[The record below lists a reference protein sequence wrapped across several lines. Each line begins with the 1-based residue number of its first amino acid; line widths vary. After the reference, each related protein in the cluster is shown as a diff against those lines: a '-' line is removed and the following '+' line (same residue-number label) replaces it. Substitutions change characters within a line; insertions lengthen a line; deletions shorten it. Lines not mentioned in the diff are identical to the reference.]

1 MQSFFEKYLPFVPFF
16 RPTRKDFTSDVDY
29 ANARYISVGGFWE
42 AGGSRQYKLKP
53 ILCPPPTRINK
64 YKNCEGAAQIPK
76 IGYTL
81 GSGAFNSV
89 RNITDEKVLRF
100 TKGNQRQLER
110 ELNGYE
116 IQIELSSSL
125 YESDLRSLK
134 ICKVFEYG
142 RLEPINYKSTDKD
155 EDKFGQPY
163 VYGYCVMQKID
174 KSFYKYI
181 KSKPNEAAD
190 FYKPKIR
197 SLLEVLQFMHEIGY
211 GHFDIKSENI
221 GLIGKE
227 ERLLLFDFGCSLKLD
242 SELKRLGTRSFMGPE
257 LYQPKLYVSS
267 SGILKESKMDART
280 DIFAV
285 GMIIIN
291 DMFKGRYNDGVASY
305 VKLCKSDVE
314 ADVVKLME
322 LMKGDGSMISFLGIK
337 KEDLPEDLF
346 EFLSGLT
353 KFDVEKR
360 FSAEK
365 ALGSDWLIPASV
377 PLVSKPT
384 LQSTWRRAPPAESGG
399 KRKSRKILKNK
410 RSYKS
415 SKKSSK
421 KSQKKRSNK
430 SQKYTK

>member
-100 TKGNQRQLER
+100 TKGNQRQLDR

-116 IQIELSSSL
+116 IQIKLSS

-211 GHFDIKSENI
+211 GHFDIKPENI

-227 ERLLLFDFGCSLKLD
+227 ERLLLFDFGFSLKLN
-242 SELKRLGTRSFMGPE
+242 SELINRGTDDFMGPE
-257 LYQPKLYVSS
+257 LFQQGSNFATEK
-267 SGILKESKMDART
+267 T

-291 DMFKGRYNDGVASY
+291 DMF
-305 VKLCKSDVE
+305 
-314 ADVVKLME
+314 
-322 LMKGDGSMISFLGIK
+322 
-337 KEDLPEDLF
+337 
-346 EFLSGLT
+346 T
-353 KFDVEKR
+353 
-360 FSAEK
+360 
-365 ALGSDWLIPASV
+365 
-377 PLVSKPT
+377 PL
-384 LQSTWRRAPPAESGG
+384 
-399 KRKSRKILKNK
+399 KI
-410 RSYKS
+410 
-415 SKKSSK
+415 
-421 KSQKKRSNK
+421 
-430 SQKYTK
+430 